1 MRQVFEIVPA
11 SGSAIQF
18 FALILAI
25 PLAMVVLFAFFWYS
39 MRHTTFEVSAD
50 GIRIRGDVYGR
61 TIPLDQLR
69 LEKAK
74 VYNMAEDAE
83 HGLSWRTN
91 GVGMPGYSSGW
102 FRLKNGEKALVFL
115 TARNRVLYVPT
126 SEDYALVVSP
136 KDSDALLQALREA
149 KGGAAR

>member
-11 SGSAIQF
+11 SGSAIPF
-18 FALILAI
+18 FAVILAI
-25 PLAMVVLFAFFWYS
+25 QLGLVALFGFFWYS

-61 TIPLDQLR
+61 TISLSQLHLD
-69 LEKAK
+69 KAK
-74 VYNMAEDAE
+74 VYNMAGDRD
-83 HGLSWRTN
+83 HSLSWRTN
-91 GVGMPGYSSGW
+91 GIGMPGYSSGW

-115 TARNRVLYVPT
+115 TSRARVLYIPT

-136 KDSDALLQALREA
+136 RDTDALLQALREA
-149 KGGAAR
+149 KDGVPR